1 MTTHSQLSTTEP
13 KRKEK
18 KRKPK
23 LSKQLEQEQNQRN
36 GLHMEGFQRGGGGEQ
51 RDKGTEKKQHNQQAQ
66 NRWREMKNGIGN
78 RELKEL
84 ICTTHGHELR
94 GERNAGG

>member
-1 MTTHSQLSTTEP
+1 
-13 KRKEK
+13 
-18 KRKPK
+18 
-23 LSKQLEQEQNQRN
+23 
-36 GLHMEGFQRGGGGEQ
+36 MEGFQRGGEEQ
-51 RDKGTEKKQHNQQAQ
+51 GDEGTEKKQHNQQAQ

-94 GERNAGG
+94 GERIAGGQGVQGGGGKRGGKLGKLIA

>member
-1 MTTHSQLSTTEP
+1 
-13 KRKEK
+13 
-18 KRKPK
+18 
-23 LSKQLEQEQNQRN
+23 
-36 GLHMEGFQRGGGGEQ
+36 MEGFQQGGGGEEQ
-51 RDKGTEKKQHNQQAQ
+51 GDEGTEKKQHNQQAQ

-94 GERNAGG
+94 GERNAGS